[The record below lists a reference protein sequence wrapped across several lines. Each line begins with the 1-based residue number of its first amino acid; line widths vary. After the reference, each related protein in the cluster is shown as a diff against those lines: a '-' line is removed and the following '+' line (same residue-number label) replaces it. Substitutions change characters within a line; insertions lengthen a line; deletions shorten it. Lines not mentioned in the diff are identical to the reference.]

1 MAAMNKWYAIVDFV
15 EEHGGSLSGEQRHEL
30 LSFIREYAE
39 AINDDPGNPGAFCEH
54 DSGSHCPK
62 CDADAG
68 SILEASNG

>member
-15 EEHGGSLSGEQRHEL
+15 EEHGGSLSGEKRDEL

-39 AINDDPGNPGAFCEH
+39 AIN
-54 DSGSHCPK
+54 
-62 CDADAG
+62 ADAG